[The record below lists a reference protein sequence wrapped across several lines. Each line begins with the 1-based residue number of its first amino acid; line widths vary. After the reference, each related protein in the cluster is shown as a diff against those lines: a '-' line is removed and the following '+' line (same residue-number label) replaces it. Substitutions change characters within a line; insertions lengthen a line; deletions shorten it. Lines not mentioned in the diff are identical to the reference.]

1 MVQGSVCCQ
10 VKSPLFLS
18 LNIVGLCFFCL
29 WLQSTPMV
37 SQYPWFDDQAG
48 ERFSFCWNWEK
59 WCCCEVSFS
68 PQSFYICLLF
78 FCHFNPWFDNRAVWL
93 SGFGFVATERMVSF
107 KVLLWSFLLEVQSLT
122 YVMLSDLWFLDFDS
136 FFFPLWNKANHL
148 NLGLQFSLGVMLQPV
163 HQYAVAV
170 LYLTQCWWRFSY
182 SGLCWQSL
190 NSCPYQW
197 IML

>member
-1 MVQGSVCCQ
+1 MVQGSICCQ

-18 LNIVGLCFFCL
+18 LNIVCLCFFCL
-29 WLQSTPMV
+29 WLQSSPMV
-37 SQYPWFDDQAG
+37 SQSPWFDDQAG
-48 ERFSFCWNWEK
+48 ERFSVCWNWEK

-68 PQSFYICLLF
+68 PQSLYICLYF
-78 FCHFNPWFDNRAVWL
+78 FCHFNPWFDNQAVWL

-107 KVLLWSFLLEVQSLT
+107 KVLWWSFLLEVQSLT

-136 FFFPLWNKANHL
+136 FFFP
-148 NLGLQFSLGVMLQPV
+148 FYFMLQPV

-170 LYLTQCWWRFSY
+170 LYLTQCWWHFSY
-182 SGLCWQSL
+182 TELCWQSL
-190 NSCPYQW
+190 NSCPYRW